1 MSELVNTLPSE
12 IVSSDGAIPD
22 VKEAEKKPK
31 RLSLIQAWK
40 KTDFRGW
47 ILPVGLLFVWW
58 LITAEGWVNTRLIVP
73 PGNVIKVA
81 LQTLQDPLFYQGVLF
96 SLGRDISG
104 FVVGS
109 LGGVILGTALGVS
122 RLADR
127 IVGPTFHTV
136 RQISLFAW
144 LPILSSWL
152 GYGELSKL
160 VFISLSTLY
169 PVALGSFEGVRGV
182 SKAHAE
188 VAKVFRFSRSQIL
201 FKLIL
206 PSATPQI
213 ATGLTLG
220 LVYAWVATI
229 GSEFLLANWGN
240 GLGNIVIKG
249 RAAFNIELIIF
260 GMLVI
265 GVVGV
270 VLNSVAARIEAY
282 VLRWR
287 DHRV

>member
-1 MSELVNTLPSE
+1 MSELVNITPPE
-12 IVSSDGAIPD
+12 ITTSGGSIPD
-22 VKEAEKKPK
+22 IKDVEQKAKKF
-31 RLSLIQAWK
+31 SLARTWA
-40 KTDFRGW
+40 KTDIRGW
-47 ILPVGLLFVWW
+47 VLPVGLFFVWW

-81 LQTLQDPLFYQGVLF
+81 WQTLHDPLFFQGVLF

-104 FVVGS
+104 FVVGA
-109 LGGVILGTALGVS
+109 LGGVILGTVLGVS

-169 PVALGSFEGVRGV
+169 PVALGTFEGVRGV
-182 SKAHAE
+182 STTHAE
-188 VAKVFRFSRSQIL
+188 VAKVFCFSRSQTL
-201 FKLIL
+201 FRLIL

-265 GVVGV
+265 GAVGV

>member
-1 MSELVNTLPSE
+1 MSELVNTSPSE
-12 IVSSDGAIPD
+12 MVPSSGTIPD
-22 VKEAEKKPK
+22 VKDAEKKPE
-31 RLSLIQAWK
+31 RFSFIQIWEK
-40 KTDFRGW
+40 SDFRGW
-47 ILPVGLLFVWW
+47 VLPVGLLFVWW

-73 PGNVIKVA
+73 PGNVIKAA

-109 LGGVILGTALGVS
+109 LGGVILGTVLGVS

-169 PVALGSFEGVRGV
+169 PVALGSFEGVKGV

-188 VAKVFRFSRSQIL
+188 VARVFCFSRSQTL

-229 GSEFLLANWGN
+229 GSEFLLPNWGN

-265 GVVGV
+265 GAIGV

-287 DHRV
+287 DHRA